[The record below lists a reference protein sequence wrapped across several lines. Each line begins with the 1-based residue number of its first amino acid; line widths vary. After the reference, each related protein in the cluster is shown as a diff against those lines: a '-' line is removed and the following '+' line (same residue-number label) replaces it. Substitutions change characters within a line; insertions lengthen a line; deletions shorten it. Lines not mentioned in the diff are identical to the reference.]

1 MKDSFQNKN
10 AIVTGAGQGIGFEIA
25 QELLENGANVLL
37 NDFDANILKKAQ
49 SQLGKW
55 DGNYI
60 IHQGDASNKAD
71 ISEMITTIVGVFG
84 SLDLAVANAGITIAG
99 PFLEFSE
106 EDLLKMFQLNLV
118 GSFMLAQASAQ
129 QMINQNA
136 GGRVLFLS
144 SVTGIQAHKNLEG
157 YGMTKAALQ
166 MLAKTLA
173 TELAPNGITVNCVA
187 PGATET
193 ERTMQVPGYAEGWS
207 EVIPT
212 GRPSTT
218 QDIAKACMYFLGP
231 HSDQVTGQ
239 TLVVDGGWTA
249 TGPLPDAV

>member
-1 MKDSFQNKN
+1 MRNSLQNKN

-37 NDFDANILKKAQ
+37 NDFDAAILNKAQ

-71 ISEMITTIVGVFG
+71 ISEMTTEVVNAFG
-84 SLDLAVANAGITIAG
+84 SLDLAVANAGITLAG

-118 GSFMLAQASAQ
+118 GSFLLAQASAQ
-129 QMINQNA
+129 QMIKQNA
-136 GGRVLFLS
+136 GGRILFLS

-157 YGMTKAALQ
+157 YGMTKAAIQ

-173 TELAPNGITVNCVA
+173 IELATKRHYRQLCGSRRYRN
-187 PGATET
+187 
-193 ERTMQVPGYAEGWS
+193 RTNNA
-207 EVIPT
+207 
-212 GRPSTT
+212 STRL
-218 QDIAKACMYFLGP
+218 C
-231 HSDQVTGQ
+231 
-239 TLVVDGGWTA
+239 
-249 TGPLPDAV
+249 